1 MDTNVSPMIATSY
14 RSARAQ
20 LKLEVMGV
28 SISKYELV
36 QVLFLI
42 WFLKVTTA
50 QAGVHSH

>member
-1 MDTNVSPMIATSY
+1 MDANVNQMIATSY
-14 RSARAQ
+14 RFARAQ

-28 SISKYELV
+28 SSSRYELA

-50 QAGVHSH
+50 QARVHSH